1 MRVFPAI
8 SREPSY
14 CFDGIQQNAAEKDRQ
29 TPTDHAVLLCYN
41 IATPTEDA
49 VHGVRNRA
57 PYPLRQECYVQ
68 KGFTLMKNKT
78 QGPVISDARMEDAI
92 LGDSVPTQ
100 DTIGTESAKAN
111 LFSRLKM
118 LLSSVHASLFGDASD
133 TGYAAR
139 LHATRTTVKRCL
151 SVLAVGLLSL
161 FFSGTVLAYETRPL
175 GLAFVCAAGAP
186 SAIAASALGLLCSG
200 GEAAT
205 LYLGG
210 MMTCLGMRYAVG
222 RFLTPEPDAFGAQ
235 HSKRRNRTVRRGQ
248 RTDAGDD
255 GGGSLA
261 RFGRALFPSGV
272 FSQSIAA
279 RVGISVLAA
288 APIAIGYLLGDTATG
303 VSDLTVPAIRGLFLM
318 AAIPAFTYLFCG
330 FFDRTKCAPT
340 LYEAGVGTVC
350 YALTASLGSLML
362 LGFSAKLLCAHVI
375 TLYISK
381 KYGYLRGSL
390 AGLLCGF
397 ACDGLYAPAFALI
410 GAVSGLLWNVHL
422 AAAVVVSALAG
433 GCYAVYIG
441 AFSAV
446 RTVLPEM
453 IAVSAAAYP
462 LIRYLP
468 HYRVK
473 RSAEPDPSVSSVSDV
488 PIPTADTVLSQD
500 MLGIPPLAVQLDTLS
515 GILMGLSSTFY
526 HLSDRT
532 RKPGLYEV
540 RQLCE
545 GIADRYC
552 AHCAQHTL
560 CWDEDFSS
568 TADAMGRI
576 TLCIHRK
583 GRAEA
588 GTAFAPLD
596 RRCPN
601 LPNMLAAMNDA
612 AAHLCEEKIT
622 KDKTETA
629 AGDYE
634 GMAKLL
640 RASAEEHTKSCQRD
654 AALSR
659 RLGRAMQRIG
669 FSADTVSVYGD
680 RRRVVVAE
688 GINLGG
694 SGMRLGRENRNLL
707 GTEELREAFSA
718 LSGVRYQPPEYHLTD
733 GGRRLCMTMRAG
745 PKLSVTS
752 GVWGEKKA
760 DEEVTG
766 DVACMF
772 ANRSDCFY
780 ALVCDGMGSG
790 REASVTAQISAL
802 FLEKLLSVSTARG
815 AALNLLNGFLRA
827 RPGECSATVDLCE
840 IDMITGEAHF
850 VKCGAAPSYLL
861 RGDQL
866 FRIASGTMPLGI
878 LREVSAEETTFTLC
892 SDDLLLFF
900 SDGVCGDDE
909 SSAWISDTVRDAL
922 ADYETRRARQHIRKK
937 VMEDESPDAA
947 ESNQPMPAPMDAL
960 ASALGEA
967 AAKRVGRRDD
977 MTVAVLKVREIAS

>member
-1 MRVFPAI
+1 
-8 SREPSY
+8 
-14 CFDGIQQNAAEKDRQ
+14 
-29 TPTDHAVLLCYN
+29 
-41 IATPTEDA
+41 
-49 VHGVRNRA
+49 
-57 PYPLRQECYVQ
+57 
-68 KGFTLMKNKT
+68 MKNKM
-78 QGPVISDARMEDAI
+78 QRPVASDARFDDTMTA
-92 LGDSVPTQ
+92 DSVPTQ
-100 DTIGTESAKAN
+100 DNSGTESQTMPWMT
-111 LFSRLKM
+111 RIQTM
-118 LLSSVHASLFGDASD
+118 LSSVRTRMFGETTDS
-133 TGYAAR
+133 GYAAR
-139 LHATRTTVKRCL
+139 IHTVRTVVKRCL
-151 SVLAVGLLSL
+151 SVLAVFFLSL

-186 SAIAASALGLLCSG
+186 SAVLASALGLLLSG
-200 GEAAT
+200 GEASA

-210 MMTCLGMRYAVG
+210 MMTSLGMRYAVG
-222 RFLTPEPDAFGAQ
+222 RFLTPDPDAFGAE
-235 HSKRRNRTVRRGQ
+235 HSQKRKQLLRKAAREKDVS
-248 RTDAGDD
+248 AGDA
-255 GGGSLA
+255 SLA

-288 APIAIGYLLGDTATG
+288 TPVAIGYLLGDTASG
-303 VSDLTVPAIRGLFLM
+303 VSDLTAPAIRGVFLM
-318 AAIPAFTYLFCG
+318 AAIPALTYLFCG
-330 FFDRTKCAPT
+330 FFDRTQCAPA
-340 LYEAGVGTVC
+340 LREAGVGTVC
-350 YALTASLGSLML
+350 YAVTASLGSLML
-362 LGFSAKLLCAHVI
+362 IGFSAKLLCAHAI

-381 KYGYLRGSL
+381 KYGYLRGAV

-397 ACDGLYAPAFALI
+397 ACDTLYAPAYALI
-410 GAVSGLLWNVHL
+410 GGVFGVLWDVHL
-422 AAAVVVSALAG
+422 AAAVTLSAVAG
-433 GCYAVYIG
+433 GCYAVYMGEFAAIR
-441 AFSAV
+441 A
-446 RTVLPEM
+446 VLPEM
-453 IAVSAAAYP
+453 IVVSAAAYP
-462 LIRYLP
+462 LLRYFPALHEKWGGDACAIAASDASRNAP
-468 HYRVK
+468 APV
-473 RSAEPDPSVSSVSDV
+473 AES
-488 PIPTADTVLSQD
+488 VLSQE
-500 MLGIPPLAVQLDTLS
+500 MLGIPSLAVQLDTLS

-552 AHCAQHTL
+552 AHCTQHTL
-560 CWDEDFSS
+560 CWEEDFSS

-596 RRCPN
+596 RVCPN

-659 RLGRAMQRIG
+659 RLGRAMHRIG

-688 GINLGG
+688 GIDLGG
-694 SGMRLGRENRNLL
+694 TGIRAGTQTYSLL
-707 GTEELREAFSA
+707 GSEELREAFSA
-718 LSGVRYQPPEYHLTD
+718 LSGVRYQMPEYHLTD

-840 IDMITGEAHF
+840 IDMITGDAHF
-850 VKCGAAPSYLL
+850 VKCGAAPSYLM

-878 LREVSAEETTFTLC
+878 LREVSAEETTFSLC
-892 SDDLLLFF
+892 SEDLLLFF
-900 SDGVCGDDE
+900 SDGVCGEEDN
-909 SSAWISDTVRDAL
+909 SVWISDTVRDAV
-922 ADYETRRARQHIRKK
+922 ADYETCRARQRVRNQ
-937 VMEDESPDAA
+937 VMEEENTVGTEDNEPLPS
-947 ESNQPMPAPMDAL
+947 PMDAL
-960 ASALGEA
+960 AAALGEA

-977 MTVAVLKVREIAS
+977 MTVAVLKVRDIA

>member
-1 MRVFPAI
+1 
-8 SREPSY
+8 
-14 CFDGIQQNAAEKDRQ
+14 
-29 TPTDHAVLLCYN
+29 
-41 IATPTEDA
+41 
-49 VHGVRNRA
+49 
-57 PYPLRQECYVQ
+57 
-68 KGFTLMKNKT
+68 MKNKM
-78 QGPVISDARMEDAI
+78 QRPVISDARLDDTMTA
-92 LGDSVPTQ
+92 DSVPAQ
-100 DTIGTESAKAN
+100 DDNGTESQTMPRMA
-111 LFSRLKM
+111 RIQTV
-118 LLSSVHASLFGDASD
+118 LSSVRSRLFGETTDS
-133 TGYAAR
+133 GYAAR
-139 LHATRTTVKRCL
+139 IHTVRTVVRRCL
-151 SVLAVGLLSL
+151 SVLAVFFLSLLLS
-161 FFSGTVLAYETRPL
+161 GAVLAYETRPL

-186 SAIAASALGLLCSG
+186 SAVLASALGLLMSG
-200 GEAAT
+200 GEAAA

-210 MMTCLGMRYAVG
+210 ATVSLGMRYAVG
-222 RFLTPEPDAFGAQ
+222 RFLTPDADAFGAG
-235 HSKRRNRTVRRGQ
+235 HSKRRKQALHRGW
-248 RTDAGDD
+248 RADAGAET
-255 GGGSLA
+255 GISLA

-272 FSQSIAA
+272 LSQSIAA

-288 APIAIGYLLGDTATG
+288 TPVAIGYLLGDTASG
-303 VSDLTVPAIRGLFLM
+303 VSDLTAPAIRGIFLM
-318 AAIPAFTYLFCG
+318 AAIPALTYLFCG
-330 FFDRTKCAPT
+330 FFDRTQCAPA
-340 LYEAGVGTVC
+340 LREAGMGTVC
-350 YALTASLGSLML
+350 YAVCASLGSLML
-362 LGFSAKLLCAHVI
+362 IGFSAKLLCAHAI

-381 KYGYLRGSL
+381 KYGYLRGAM

-397 ACDGLYAPAFALI
+397 ACDALYAPAFALI
-410 GAVSGLLWNVHL
+410 GAVSGVLWNVHL
-422 AAAVVVSALAG
+422 AAAVTLSAVAG
-433 GCYAVYIG
+433 GCYAVYMG
-441 AFSAV
+441 AFAAV
-446 RTVLPEM
+446 RAVLPEM
-453 IAVSAAAYP
+453 IVVSAAAYP
-462 LIRYLP
+462 LLRYLP
-468 HYRVK
+468 ALVEK
-473 RSAEPDPSVSSVSDV
+473 WGGDLLGNAASVSAAAAPTPVAEPTVS
-488 PIPTADTVLSQD
+488 QE
-500 MLGIPPLAVQLDTLS
+500 MLGIPSLAVQLDTLS

-552 AHCAQHTL
+552 AHCPQHTL
-560 CWDEDFSS
+560 CWEEDFSS

-588 GTAFAPLD
+588 GGAFAPLD
-596 RRCPN
+596 RVCPN

-659 RLGRAMQRIG
+659 RLGRAMHRIG

-688 GINLGG
+688 GIDLGG
-694 SGMRLGRENRNLL
+694 MRMRDGGGTNSLL
-707 GTEELREAFSA
+707 GSEELREAFSA
-718 LSGVRYQPPEYHLTD
+718 LSGVRYQMPEYHLTD

-850 VKCGAAPSYLL
+850 VKCGAAPSYLI
-861 RGDQL
+861 RGEQL

-878 LREVSAEETTFTLC
+878 LREVSAEETTFSLC

-900 SDGVCGDDE
+900 SDGVCGEEE
-909 SSAWISDTVRDAL
+909 SSAWISDTVREAVT
-922 ADYETRRARQHIRKK
+922 DYETRRAKQRVRSQ
-937 VMEDESPDAA
+937 VMDGDSPSGTDD
-947 ESNQPMPAPMDAL
+947 SRPLPSPMDAL
-960 ASALGEA
+960 AAALGA
-967 AAKRVGRRDD
+967 AAANRVGRRDD
-977 MTVAVLKVREIAS
+977 MTVAVLKVREIA

>member
-1 MRVFPAI
+1 
-8 SREPSY
+8 
-14 CFDGIQQNAAEKDRQ
+14 
-29 TPTDHAVLLCYN
+29 
-41 IATPTEDA
+41 
-49 VHGVRNRA
+49 
-57 PYPLRQECYVQ
+57 
-68 KGFTLMKNKT
+68 MKNKT
-78 QGPVISDARMEDAI
+78 QGPVISDARLEDAMI
-92 LGDSVPTQ
+92 GDSVPAQ
-100 DTIGTESAKAN
+100 DTIGTESEKTN
-111 LFSRLKM
+111 LQTRLKTV
-118 LLSSVHASLFGDASD
+118 LASVRTALFGDASD
-133 TGYAAR
+133 SGYAAR
-139 LHATRTTVKRCL
+139 VHTVRMTVKRCL
-151 SVLAVGLLSL
+151 SVAAVFFLSL

-186 SAIAASALGLLCSG
+186 SVMIASALGLLCSG

-222 RFLTPEPDAFGAQ
+222 RFLTPEPDAFGAE
-235 HSKRRNRTVRRGQ
+235 HSKRRNKVPRRGQ
-248 RTDAGDD
+248 RTDAAGSDAVS
-255 GGGSLA
+255 SLA
-261 RFGRALFPSGV
+261 RLGRALFPSGV

-288 APIAIGYLLGDTATG
+288 SPVAIGYLLGDTASG
-303 VSDLTVPAIRGLFLM
+303 VSDLTAPAIRGVFLM
-318 AAIPAFTYLFCG
+318 TAIPALTYLFCG
-330 FFDRTKCAPT
+330 FFDRTRCAPA
-340 LYEAGVGTVC
+340 LYEAGIGTVC
-350 YALTASLGSLML
+350 YAVTASLGSMML
-362 LGFSAKLLCAHVI
+362 IGFSAKLLCAHAI

-381 KYGYLRGSL
+381 KYGYLRGAL
-390 AGLLCGF
+390 TGLLCGF
-397 ACDGLYAPAFALI
+397 ACDVLYAPAFALI
-410 GAVSGLLWNVHL
+410 GAVSGVLWNVHL
-422 AAAVVVSALAG
+422 AAAVIASLLAG
-433 GCYAVYIG
+433 GCYAVYVG
-441 AFSAV
+441 AFAAV
-446 RTVLPEM
+446 RSVLPEM
-453 IAVSAAAYP
+453 IVVSAAAYP

-468 HYRVK
+468 HYRPNWSTENEPSPS
-473 RSAEPDPSVSSVSDV
+473 SASDI
-488 PIPTADTVLSQD
+488 PIPMSDTVLSPE

-552 AHCAQHTL
+552 AHCTQHTL
-560 CWDEDFSS
+560 CWEEDFSS

-659 RLGRAMQRIG
+659 RLGRAMHRIG

-680 RRRVVVAE
+680 RRRVVVAQ
-688 GINLGG
+688 GIDLGG
-694 SGMRLGRENRNLL
+694 AGMKLGRERENSALL
-707 GTEELREAFSA
+707 GSEELREAFSA

-745 PKLSVTS
+745 PKLSVMS

-900 SDGVCGDDE
+900 SDGVCGEEE
-909 SSAWISDTVRDAL
+909 SSAWISETVRDAR
-922 ADYETRRARQHIRKK
+922 AAYETRRAKQQIRNQ
-937 VMEDESPDAA
+937 VMEETTSDPEP
-947 ESNQPMPAPMDAL
+947 NQPLPSPMDAL
-960 ASALGEA
+960 AAALGEA
-967 AAKRVGRRDD
+967 AANRVGRRDD
-977 MTVAVLKVREIAS
+977 MTVAVLKVRELAS

>member
-1 MRVFPAI
+1 
-8 SREPSY
+8 
-14 CFDGIQQNAAEKDRQ
+14 
-29 TPTDHAVLLCYN
+29 
-41 IATPTEDA
+41 
-49 VHGVRNRA
+49 
-57 PYPLRQECYVQ
+57 
-68 KGFTLMKNKT
+68 MKNKT
-78 QGPVISDARMEDAI
+78 QGPVISDARLDDTLTA
-92 LGDSVPTQ
+92 DSVPAQ
-100 DTIGTESAKAN
+100 DNPGTESPKT
-111 LFSRLKM
+111 K
-118 LLSSVHASLFGDASD
+118 LLSRWKTMLAEVHASLFGAVTDS
-133 TGYAAR
+133 GYAAR
-139 LHATRTTVKRCL
+139 RHALQKRVRRTL
-151 SVLAVGLLSL
+151 SVLAVFFLSL
-161 FFSGTVLAYETRPL
+161 FFSGAVLAYETRPL
-175 GLAFVCAAGAP
+175 GLAFICAAGAP
-186 SAIAASALGLLCSG
+186 STVLASALGFLCAG
-200 GEAAT
+200 GDARS

-210 MMTCLGMRYAVG
+210 MLTCLGMRYAVG
-222 RFLTPEPDAFGAQ
+222 RFLTPEQDAFGSA
-235 HSKRRNRTVRRGQ
+235 HSTRRHRVPRRGQ
-248 RTDAGDD
+248 RTDAASEEI
-255 GGGSLA
+255 GSLA
-261 RFGRALFPSGV
+261 RLGRVLFPSGV
-272 FSQSIAA
+272 LSQSIAA

-288 APIAIGYLLGDTATG
+288 SPVAIGYLLGDAAAGT
-303 VSDLTVPAIRGLFLM
+303 SDLTAPAVRAIFLM
-318 AAIPAFTYLFCG
+318 AAIPALTYLFCG
-330 FFDRTKCAPT
+330 FFDRTRCAPALT
-340 LYEAGVGTVC
+340 EAGIGTVC
-350 YALTASLGSLML
+350 YAITASMGGMML
-362 LGFSAKLLCAHVI
+362 IGFSAKQLCAHAI
-375 TLYISK
+375 TLYISR
-381 KYGYLRGSL
+381 KYGYLRGAA

-397 ACDGLYAPAFALI
+397 ACDVLYAPAFALI
-410 GAVSGLLWNVHL
+410 GAVSGVLWNVNL
-422 AAAVVVSALAG
+422 AAAVTVSMAAG
-433 GCYAVYIG
+433 GCYAVYVG
-441 AFSAV
+441 AFAAV
-446 RTVLPEM
+446 RTVVPEM
-453 IAVSAAAYP
+453 IVVSAASYP

-468 HYRVK
+468 ELHTKWGDNNDLPKTVH
-473 RSAEPDPSVSSVSDV
+473 A
-488 PIPTADTVLSQD
+488 PTAVTESALSQE

-532 RKPGLYEV
+532 RKPGLFEV

-552 AHCAQHTL
+552 AHCTQHTL
-560 CWDEDFSS
+560 CWEEDFSS

-659 RLGRAMQRIG
+659 RLGRVMHRIG
-669 FSADTVSVYGD
+669 FSADSVSVYGD
-680 RRRVVVAE
+680 RRRIVVAE
-688 GINLGG
+688 GIDLGG
-694 SGMRLGRENRNLL
+694 AGMRLGREHHTLL

-733 GGRRLCMTMRAG
+733 GGKRLCMTMRAG

-760 DEEVTG
+760 DEEITG

-802 FLEKLLSVSTARG
+802 FLEKLLSVSTAAG

-850 VKCGAAPSYLL
+850 IKCGAAPSYLL
-861 RGDQL
+861 RGEQL

-900 SDGVCGDDE
+900 SDGVCGEEE
-909 SSAWISDTVRDAL
+909 SSAWISDTVRDAC
-922 ADYETRRARQHIRKK
+922 AAYETRRAKQHVRNQ
-937 VMEDESPDAA
+937 VMEASDA
-947 ESNQPMPAPMDAL
+947 SDPSSQQPLPAPMAAL
-960 ASALGEA
+960 AAALGEA
-967 AAKRVGRRDD
+967 AEKRVGRRDD
-977 MTVAVLKVREIAS
+977 MTVAVLKIRDIA

>member
-1 MRVFPAI
+1 
-8 SREPSY
+8 
-14 CFDGIQQNAAEKDRQ
+14 
-29 TPTDHAVLLCYN
+29 
-41 IATPTEDA
+41 
-49 VHGVRNRA
+49 
-57 PYPLRQECYVQ
+57 
-68 KGFTLMKNKT
+68 
-78 QGPVISDARMEDAI
+78 VISDARFDDA
-92 LGDSVPTQ
+92 LTADSVPAQ
-100 DTIGTESAKAN
+100 DSLGTESPKNNLLTRIKA
-111 LFSRLKM
+111 M
-118 LLSSVHASLFGDASD
+118 LTAAHTHLFGAVTDS
-133 TGYAAR
+133 GYTAR
-139 LHATRTTVKRCL
+139 RHAVQRMMKHTL
-151 SVLAVGLLSL
+151 SVLAVFFLSL

-186 SAIAASALGLLCSG
+186 SAVLASVFGFLCAG
-200 GEAAT
+200 GEAKT
-205 LYLGG
+205 LYFGG
-210 MMTCLGMRYAVG
+210 LMTCLGMRYAVG
-222 RFLTPEPDAFGAQ
+222 RFLTPEPDAFGSA
-235 HSKRRNRTVRRGQ
+235 HSKRQNQVPRRG
-248 RTDAGDD
+248 RRADAASDD
-255 GGGSLA
+255 TGSLV
-261 RFGRALFPSGV
+261 RLGRVLFPSGV
-272 FSQSIAA
+272 LSQSIAA

-288 APIAIGYLLGDTATG
+288 TPISIGYLLGDAASG
-303 VSDLTVPAIRGLFLM
+303 SSDLTAPAIRAIFLM
-318 AAIPAFTYLFCG
+318 AAIPALTYLFCG
-330 FFDRTKCAPT
+330 FFDRTRCAPA
-340 LYEAGVGTVC
+340 LSEAGIGTVC
-350 YALTASLGSLML
+350 YAITASMGGWML
-362 LGFSAKLLCAHVI
+362 IGFSAKQLCAHAI

-381 KYGYLRGSL
+381 KYGYLRGAV

-397 ACDGLYAPAFALI
+397 ACDVLYAPAFALI
-410 GAVSGLLWNVHL
+410 GAVAGVLWNVNL
-422 AAAVVVSALAG
+422 AAAVAVSMAAG
-433 GCYAVYIG
+433 GCYAVYVG
-441 AFSAV
+441 AFAAIRS
-446 RTVLPEM
+446 VLPEM
-453 IAVSAAAYP
+453 IVVSAASYP

-468 HYRVK
+468 VLYTKWGDTGDLPQTVHAPTPVTE
-473 RSAEPDPSVSSVSDV
+473 SA
-488 PIPTADTVLSQD
+488 LSQE
-500 MLGIPPLAVQLDTLS
+500 MLGIPSLAVQLDTLS

-532 RKPGLYEV
+532 RKPGLFEV

-552 AHCAQHTL
+552 AHCTQHTL
-560 CWDEDFSS
+560 CWEEDFSS

-622 KDKTETA
+622 RDKTETA
-629 AGDYE
+629 ACDYE

-659 RLGRAMQRIG
+659 RLGRAMHRIG

-688 GINLGG
+688 GIDLGG
-694 SGMRLGRENRNLL
+694 AGLQLGREHRTLL

-850 VKCGAAPSYLL
+850 IKCGAAASYLL

-878 LREVSAEETTFTLC
+878 LREVSAEETTFSLC

-900 SDGVCGDDE
+900 SDGVCGDEE
-909 SSAWISDTVRDAL
+909 SSAWISDTVRDASI
-922 ADYETRRARQHIRKK
+922 AYETQRAKQHIRNQ
-937 VMEDESPDAA
+937 VMEATDASDTESR
-947 ESNQPMPAPMDAL
+947 QPLPAPMDAL
-960 ASALGEA
+960 AAALGEA
-967 AAKRVGRRDD
+967 AEKRVGRRDD
-977 MTVAVLKVREIAS
+977 MTVAVLKIRDIA

>member
-1 MRVFPAI
+1 
-8 SREPSY
+8 
-14 CFDGIQQNAAEKDRQ
+14 
-29 TPTDHAVLLCYN
+29 
-41 IATPTEDA
+41 
-49 VHGVRNRA
+49 
-57 PYPLRQECYVQ
+57 
-68 KGFTLMKNKT
+68 MKNKT
-78 QGPVISDARMEDAI
+78 QGPVISDARLEEAM
-92 LGDSVPTQ
+92 LGDSVPAQ
-100 DTIGTESAKAN
+100 DTIGTESAK
-111 LFSRLKM
+111 SRLSARLKTM
-118 LLSSVHASLFGDASD
+118 FSSLRASLIGDASD
-133 TGYAAR
+133 LGYAAR
-139 LHATRTTVKRCL
+139 IHAVRTTVKRCL
-151 SVLAVGLLSL
+151 SVLAVFFLSL
-161 FFSGTVLAYETRPL
+161 FFSGAVLAYETRPL

-186 SAIAASALGLLCSG
+186 SAICASALGLLCSG
-200 GEAAT
+200 GEASA

-210 MMTCLGMRYAVG
+210 MMVCIGMRYAVG
-222 RFLTPEPDAFGAQ
+222 RFLTPEPDAFGSQ

-261 RFGRALFPSGV
+261 RLGRALFPSGV

-279 RVGISVLAA
+279 RVGISVLSAT
-288 APIAIGYLLGDTATG
+288 PVAIGYLLGDTSSG
-303 VSDLTVPAIRGLFLM
+303 VSDLTAPAIRGIFLM
-318 AAIPAFTYLFCG
+318 TAIPALTYLFCG
-330 FFDRTKCAPT
+330 FFDRTTCAPT
-340 LYEAGVGTVC
+340 LYEAGIGTVC
-350 YALTASLGSLML
+350 YAVTASLGPLMI
-362 LGFSAKLLCAHVI
+362 LGFSAKLLCAHAI

-381 KYGYLRGSL
+381 KYGYLRGAL
-390 AGLLCGF
+390 TGLLCGF
-397 ACDGLYAPAFALI
+397 ACDGLYAPAYALI
-410 GAVSGLLWNVHL
+410 GAVSGVLWNVHL

-441 AFSAV
+441 AFAAI

-453 IAVSAAAYP
+453 IVVSAAAYP

-468 HYRVK
+468 HYRAK
-473 RSAEPDPSVSSVSDV
+473 WMEHSDV
-488 PIPTADTVLSQD
+488 PSTAADAPIPTLDAGLSQEL
-500 MLGIPPLAVQLDTLS
+500 LGMTPLAVQLDTLS

-552 AHCAQHTL
+552 AHCAHHTL
-560 CWDEDFSS
+560 CWEEDFSS

-669 FSADTVSVYGD
+669 FCADTVSVYGD
-680 RRRVVVAE
+680 RRRVVIAE
-688 GINLGG
+688 GIDLGG
-694 SGMRLGRENRNLL
+694 AGMRLGRERENSALL

-733 GGRRLCMTMRAG
+733 GGKRLCMTMRAG

-760 DEEVTG
+760 DEEITG

-802 FLEKLLSVSTARG
+802 FLEKLLSVSTAAG

-827 RPGECSATVDLCE
+827 RTGECSATVDLCE

-850 VKCGAAPSYLL
+850 IKCGAAPSYLL
-861 RGDQL
+861 RGEQL

-900 SDGVCGDDE
+900 SDGVCGEEE
-909 SSAWISDTVRDAL
+909 SSAWISDTVRQAS
-922 ADYETRRARQHIRKK
+922 ADYETRRAKQHVRKK
-937 VMEDESPDAA
+937 VMEETTSTDA
-947 ESNQPMPAPMDAL
+947 ESDQPLPSPMEAL
-960 ASALGEA
+960 AAALGEA
-967 AAKRVGRRDD
+967 AEKRVGRRDD

>member
-1 MRVFPAI
+1 
-8 SREPSY
+8 
-14 CFDGIQQNAAEKDRQ
+14 
-29 TPTDHAVLLCYN
+29 
-41 IATPTEDA
+41 
-49 VHGVRNRA
+49 
-57 PYPLRQECYVQ
+57 
-68 KGFTLMKNKT
+68 MKNKT
-78 QGPVISDARMEDAI
+78 QRPVISEARYDDTIIA
-92 LGDSVPTQ
+92 DSVPAQ
-100 DTIGTESAKAN
+100 DEIGAESRENNRQSPPRKETERRMERIRAALSEM
-111 LFSRLKM
+111 REG
-118 LLSSVHASLFGDASD
+118 LLGDASD
-133 TGYAAR
+133 SGYAAR
-139 LHATRTTVKRCL
+139 IYAVRSMMRRCL
-151 SVLAVGLLSL
+151 SVIAVFLLSIL
-161 FFSGTVLAYETRPL
+161 FSGAVLAYETHPL
-175 GLAFVCAAGAP
+175 GIAFLCAASSPAAIGAAALGILLMQ
-186 SAIAASALGLLCSG
+186 SDASA
-200 GEAAT
+200 

-210 MMTCLGMRYAVG
+210 MMTAVGMRYAVG
-222 RFLTPEPDAFGAQ
+222 RFLTPDPDAFGSG
-235 HSKRRNRTVRRGQ
+235 HSQRRRYAPRRGG
-248 RTDAGDD
+248 RAVRGS
-255 GGGSLA
+255 GGIPFLA
-261 RFGRALFPSGV
+261 RLGRALFPSGV
-272 FSQSIAA
+272 FSQSIIA
-279 RVGISVLAA
+279 RVGIAVLAST
-288 APIAIGYLLGDTATG
+288 PIAIGYLLGDAASG
-303 VSDLTVPAIRGLFLM
+303 VSDAVLPAMRAVFLM
-318 AAIPAFTYLFCG
+318 AAIPTFTYLFCG
-330 FFDRTKCAPT
+330 VFDGTRCAPT
-340 LYEAGVGTVC
+340 LREAGIAAVC
-350 YALTASLGSLML
+350 YAVTASCGGVML
-362 LGFSAKLLCAHVI
+362 LGFSLRQICAHAI

-381 KYGYLRGSL
+381 KAGYLRGAF

-397 ACDGLYAPAFALI
+397 ACDALYAPAYALI
-410 GAVSGLLWNVHL
+410 GAVSGLLWNIHT
-422 AAAVVVSALAG
+422 AAAVVGAACAG

-441 AFSAV
+441 AFPAI

-453 IAVSAAAYP
+453 IVVSAAAYP
-462 LIRYLP
+462 MFRYLP
-468 HYRVK
+468 DLFGKWKFSDNVRTVGADTADGTYL
-473 RSAEPDPSVSSVSDV
+473 SNDV
-488 PIPTADTVLSQD
+488 PVSGSEGFLTPE
-500 MLGIPPLAVQLDTLS
+500 MLGIPSLAVQLDTLS

-659 RLGRAMQRIG
+659 RLGRAMHRIG
-669 FSADTVSVYGD
+669 FSAETVSVYGD

-688 GINLGG
+688 GIDLGG
-694 SGMRLGRENRNLL
+694 AGMRAGTKTGSLF

-718 LSGVRYQPPEYHLTD
+718 LSGVRYQPPEYRLTD
-733 GGRRLCMTMRAG
+733 GGKRLCMTMRAG

-802 FLEKLLSVSTARG
+802 FLEKLLSVSTAAG

-850 VKCGAAPSYLL
+850 IKCGAAPSYLL
-861 RGDQL
+861 RGEQL

-878 LREVSAEETTFTLC
+878 LREVSAEETTFPLC

-900 SDGVCGDDE
+900 SDGVCGE
-909 SSAWISDTVRDAL
+909 EENSAWIADTVRQAS
-922 ADYETRRARQHIRKK
+922 ADYEARRARQQVRRQ
-937 VMEDESPDAA
+937 VMEDGADAGT
-947 ESNQPMPAPMDAL
+947 EENKPLPSMLDAL
-960 ASALGEA
+960 AAALGEA
-967 AAKRVGRRDD
+967 AAARVGRQDD
-977 MTVAVLKVREIAS
+977 MTVAILKVRDIA

>member
-1 MRVFPAI
+1 M
-8 SREPSY
+8 
-14 CFDGIQQNAAEKDRQ
+14 
-29 TPTDHAVLLCYN
+29 TDARL
-41 IATPTEDA
+41 EDA
-49 VHGVRNRA
+49 MTA
-57 PYPLRQECYVQ
+57 
-68 KGFTLMKNKT
+68 
-78 QGPVISDARMEDAI
+78 
-92 LGDSVPTQ
+92 DSVPAQ
-100 DTIGTESAKAN
+100 DDNGTESPTIPWIVRIKT
-111 LFSRLKM
+111 M
-118 LLSSVHASLFGDASD
+118 LSSVGSRLFGETSD
-133 TGYAAR
+133 SGYAAR
-139 LHATRTTVKRCL
+139 IHTVHTVLRRCL
-151 SVLAVGLLSL
+151 SVLAVFFLSL
-161 FFSGTVLAYETRPL
+161 FFSGAVLAYETRPL

-186 SAIAASALGLLCSG
+186 SAVLASSLGLLLSG
-200 GEAAT
+200 GEASS

-210 MMTCLGMRYAVG
+210 MMTALGMRYAVG
-222 RFLTPEPDAFGAQ
+222 RFLTPDPDAFGAA
-235 HSKRRNRTVRRGQ
+235 HSKRKTYVPRRTSHAAAGGNGASSLVR
-248 RTDAGDD
+248 
-255 GGGSLA
+255 L
-261 RFGRALFPSGV
+261 GRVLFPSGV

-288 APIAIGYLLGDTATG
+288 SPVAIGYLLGDTAAG
-303 VSDLTVPAIRGLFLM
+303 ASDLGAPAIRGIFLM
-318 AAIPAFTYLFCG
+318 TAIPALTYLFCG
-330 FFDRTKCAPT
+330 FFDRTRCAPA
-340 LYEAGVGTVC
+340 LGEAGIGTVC
-350 YALTASLGSLML
+350 YAVTASLGALMVI
-362 LGFSAKLLCAHVI
+362 GFSAKLLCAHAI

-381 KYGYLRGSL
+381 KYGYLRG
-390 AGLLCGF
+390 AVTGLLCGF
-397 ACDGLYAPAFALI
+397 ACDAFYAPAFALI
-410 GAVSGLLWNVHL
+410 GAVSGVLWNVHL
-422 AAAVVVSALAG
+422 AAAVIISAAAG

-441 AFSAV
+441 AFAAI

-453 IAVSAAAYP
+453 IVVSAAAYP

-468 HYRVK
+468 GLRIKWWEDAHGL
-473 RSAEPDPSVSSVSDV
+473 SASETQSHAPAPVAGS
-488 PIPTADTVLSQD
+488 VLSQE
-500 MLGIPPLAVQLDTLS
+500 MLGIPSLAVQLDTLS

-552 AHCAQHTL
+552 AHCTQHTL
-560 CWDEDFSS
+560 CWEEDFSS

-588 GTAFAPLD
+588 GAAFAPLD

-640 RASAEEHTKSCQRD
+640 RASAAEHTKSCQRD

-659 RLGRAMQRIG
+659 RLGRAMHRIG

-688 GINLGG
+688 GIDLGG
-694 SGMRLGRENRNLL
+694 AGLRVGEEGSRLL

-718 LSGVRYQPPEYHLTD
+718 LSGVRYQMPEYHLTD

-745 PKLSVTS
+745 PRLSVTG

-878 LREVSAEETTFTLC
+878 LREVSAEETTFSLC
-892 SDDLLLFF
+892 SEDLLLFF
-900 SDGVCGDDE
+900 SDGVCGEDD
-909 SSAWISDTVRDAL
+909 SSAWISDTVRDAT
-922 ADYETRRARQHIRKK
+922 AAYEARRARQRIRSQ
-937 VMEDESPDAA
+937 VTEDGDPDGTDA
-947 ESNQPMPAPMDAL
+947 PKPLPAPMDAL
-960 ASALGEA
+960 AAALGEA
-967 AAKRVGRRDD
+967 AVARVGRRDD
-977 MTVAVLKVREIAS
+977 MTVAVLKVRDIA